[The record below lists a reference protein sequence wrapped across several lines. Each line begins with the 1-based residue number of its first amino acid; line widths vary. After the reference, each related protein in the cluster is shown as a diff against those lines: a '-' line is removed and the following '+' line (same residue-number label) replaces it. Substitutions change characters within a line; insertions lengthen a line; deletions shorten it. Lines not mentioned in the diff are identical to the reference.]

1 MGDPQKAPN
10 NRKVPNVR
18 AKKWV
23 KKKNGMFGWVSS
35 VQARNITKD
44 PQISQGVGVQNEK
57 INLQH
62 SLKGKV
68 GKTDQLTGENRGPG
82 GKSCC

>member
-1 MGDPQKAPN
+1 MAPKKS
-10 NRKVPNVR
+10 KVPNVR
-18 AKKWV
+18 TKKWV
-23 KKKNGMFGWVSS
+23 TKKNGMFGWVSS

-57 INLQH
+57 TNLQH

-68 GKTDQLTGENRGPG
+68 GKTDQLKGDTGNREPG
-82 GKSCC
+82 GKSSH